1 MISYG
6 TLILID
12 VCSIRA
18 SNELMWCVL
27 SEEELRKCEAFAAAT
42 ADDQEKTQEQ
52 AFGSYYRKV
61 NTTIQ
66 SAQLSECFT
75 FYHLQFKYDFYTYK
89 TISDFLEISD
99 HV

>member
-1 MISYG
+1 
-6 TLILID
+6 
-12 VCSIRA
+12 
-18 SNELMWCVL
+18 MWCVL

-66 SAQLSECFT
+66 SHQLI
-75 FYHLQFKYDFYTYK
+75 QW
-89 TISDFLEISD
+89 
-99 HV
+99 